1 MKMVGDS
8 VFEDI
13 SMKDAKSAL
22 RDALRAKLKS
32 SSFEDNY
39 EETSRSAS
47 PTKIIDVEALGND
60 SDSNDSSDERM
71 LEDKDSNTIPI
82 EERRLRNRL
91 AARKC
96 REKRKQRIVNLEKI
110 CNNLESRISQ
120 LQNEIEGLDGQKK
133 SLTKLLENHTC
144 VRLAPKPTAVITNNV
159 MTK

>member
-39 EETSRSAS
+39 EETSRSVS

-71 LEDKDSNTIPI
+71 LEDKVAI
-82 EERRLRNRL
+82 LFL
-91 AARKC
+91 
-96 REKRKQRIVNLEKI
+96 
-110 CNNLESRISQ
+110 
-120 LQNEIEGLDGQKK
+120 
-133 SLTKLLENHTC
+133 
-144 VRLAPKPTAVITNNV
+144 
-159 MTK
+159 